1 MLLCWVRWEG
11 QRAAGL
17 CLSSIMELS
26 TCSCLYLNMDEHRTN
41 LNGVWWPTCKNPVLV
56 LTHQEHLSHDG
67 SWPQEP
73 APSAV
78 TWQRRYMTA
87 QNIFPIFG
95 WQRLSTIHS
104 LLAKQLALLMGT
116 HSCTWDTCKHAS
128 GVRSQCCPT
137 GMGRGMGTW
146 IGAGMGT
153 APTCCNS
160 CLQPV

>member
-104 LLAKQLALLMGT
+104 LLAKQPPRSSPCSWAHT
-116 HSCTWDTCKHAS
+116 HVHETHAN
-128 GVRSQCCPT
+128 
-137 GMGRGMGTW
+137 M
-146 IGAGMGT
+146 
-153 APTCCNS
+153 
-160 CLQPV
+160 PVVLDPNAVPLGWEEEWEHE